1 MYSIALLDSIFTC
14 KTLFISLS
22 IPYIEILIYSMIK
35 IEAILY
41 MLPLINVPIN
51 IYYLNPRYFQNMFHF
66 GYFIFCSSYL
76 IMLNKLGHFDFY
88 LLLYFRQHSIHL
100 IVQHAQM
107 NTYQFWIFCSDFC
120 SYLGANGIY
129 RQVNVKN
136 ESKYFPPNERLIQ
149 ITGKCDVI
157 HARYSKSYSF
167 VISCK

>member
-1 MYSIALLDSIFTC
+1 M
-14 KTLFISLS
+14 
-22 IPYIEILIYSMIK
+22 K
-35 IEAILY
+35 IEAILC
-41 MLPLINVPIN
+41 MLPLIDVPIN
-51 IYYLNPRYFQNMFHF
+51 IYHLKPLF

-76 IMLNKLGHFDFY
+76 IMLNELGHLGIF

-107 NTYQFWIFCSDFC
+107 NTYHFWIFCSDFC

-136 ESKYFPPNERLIQ
+136 ETKYFPPNERLIQ

-157 HARYSKSYSF
+157 YARYSKSYSF
-167 VISCK
+167 VISSN

>member
-1 MYSIALLDSIFTC
+1 
-14 KTLFISLS
+14 
-22 IPYIEILIYSMIK
+22 
-35 IEAILY
+35 
-41 MLPLINVPIN
+41 MLPLIDVPVN
-51 IYYLNPRYFQNMFHF
+51 IYNLKPLLSKKILVNYMCSMPRKDILDFQNMFHF